1 MIIEFTQTYKRGE
14 KMRVNRIKLITLM
27 AEKDLK
33 IYELAN
39 ISGLSRAT
47 ISTVKSGKSCTYDT
61 AVKIAKALNVP
72 VTDLIAEE

>member
-1 MIIEFTQTYKRGE
+1 
-14 KMRVNRIKLITLM
+14 MRVNRVKLIALM

-33 IYELAN
+33 NNELAN
-39 ISGLSRAT
+39 TSGLARAT
-47 ISTVKSGKSCTYDT
+47 ISAIRGGKSCTYDT